1 MRTIRAADLFCG
13 AGGTST
19 GLALACEELG
29 LKVDLLA
36 LNHWAVAIQTHE
48 ANHPWARHLCKSLHE
63 VDPRKAV
70 PGGRLDLLVASP
82 ECTHHSIARGG
93 KPVSDQM
100 RMSAWQIVD
109 WLAALRVDSVIV
121 ENVREFRDWG
131 PIDSRGR
138 PLKSRKGEIYQAF
151 LRAIESLGYRVEEQ
165 LLNAADF
172 GDPTTR
178 IRLFIIARRGRKPI
192 VWPQPSHYPTDLLGQ
207 RWVPARKIIDWAI
220 RGQSIFTRK
229 RPLSPNTLAR
239 IYAGLRKFGGVSFI
253 VGAGGPQRAGKPQS
267 IEEPLGTLLTRNH
280 RAVVQPF
287 VVALRGTSPDQVNKH
302 SAQSVEEPLQTI
314 TAGGIHAGLVEPF
327 ILPHR
332 MFDGMQV
339 DSVEQPLRTIV
350 GKNGGDIGLVQ
361 PFIVPF
367 FGERDGQKPRT
378 HSVEEPLPAVTSH
391 GAGGLVE
398 PFLTRYHGG
407 KDGARRN
414 HSVDE
419 PIPVIDTSNRYGLV
433 EPFLV
438 NVKHGKEDTG
448 RPRSVETPI
457 PTVTAKN
464 GLGLVEAYLVKYN
477 GTGGAQSVE
486 EPLDTITT
494 RDRFALVEI
503 EGEHYLLDIRF
514 RMLQPR
520 ELAAAMGFPQTYRFS
535 GTRAEQVRQIGNAV
549 AVRTAKALCRSV
561 LES

>member
-36 LNHWAVAIQTHE
+36 LNHWDVAIQTHE

-93 KPVSDQM
+93 RPVSDQM

-109 WLAALRVDSVIV
+109 WLAALRVESVII

-131 PIDSRGR
+131 PLDSRNR
-138 PLKSRKGEIYQAF
+138 PLKSRKGEIYQAM
-151 LRAIESLGYRVEEQ
+151 LLAIESLGYRVEER
-165 LLNAADF
+165 LLNAADY

-178 IRLFIIARRGRKPI
+178 VRLFIIARRGRKPI
-192 VWPQPSHYPTDLLGQ
+192 SWPQPSHYSGGLLGE
-207 RWVPARKIIDWAI
+207 RWVPARKIIDWRL
-220 RGQSIFTRK
+220 RGESIFTRK

-253 VGAGGPQRAGKPQS
+253 TRYHGGADSARRNHS
-267 IEEPLGTLLTRNH
+267 LEEPVPVVDTANRYGL
-280 RAVVQPF
+280 VQPF
-287 VVALRGTSPDQVNKH
+287 VVTLRGTAPDQLKY
-302 SAQSVEEPLQTI
+302 SARSVDEPSPTVVASGNHL
-314 TAGGIHAGLVEPF
+314 GVVEPF

-339 DSVEQPLRTIV
+339 DSVEKPLRTIV
-350 GKNGGDIGLVQ
+350 GRNGGDIALVQ

-378 HSVEEPLPAVTSH
+378 HSVDGPLPAVTSH

-398 PFLTRYHGG
+398 PFL
-407 KDGARRN
+407 
-414 HSVDE
+414 
-419 PIPVIDTSNRYGLV
+419 
-433 EPFLV
+433 V
-438 NVKHGKEDTG
+438 NVKHGKEDSG
-448 RPRSVETPI
+448 RPRSVETPV
-457 PTVTAKN
+457 PTVTTKN
-464 GLGLVEAYLVKYN
+464 GLGLVEAYLVKFN
-477 GTGGAQSVE
+477 GTGGAQSLE

-514 RMLQPR
+514 RMLQPH
-520 ELAAAMGFPQTYRFS
+520 ELAAAMGFPQSYRFS